1 MDGLSNGDGMKVV
14 ESLVVDG
21 LNIAVQRGSRSLLQ
35 ITILIQRHD
44 VANLDVIFHFI
55 DGEDLLLHRDV
66 SLPIMTT

>member
-44 VANLDVIFHFI
+44 VANLDVILHFI

>member
-1 MDGLSNGDGMKVV
+1 MDGLSNGNGMKVV

-21 LNIAVQRGSRSLLQ
+21 LNIAVQRCSRSLLQ

-44 VANLDVIFHFI
+44 VANLDVILHFI